1 MKRKI
6 GLFGGSFDPIH
17 HGHLMLAELCREAL
31 QLDQVRFLVANISP
45 LKTNQKTA
53 SNRDRIEMI
62 KLAIGGNPYFEL
74 DTREIDRGG
83 VSYTLD
89 SVRSIQEELLRKV
102 EVQTEL
108 FLLMGADVL
117 KDIAKWHQPK
127 QLFQLITPCVISRG
141 GFGEPAWQNLE
152 PFMSEARFLAA
163 QRLQVTAPQIDISS
177 TNLRSRVRQGQSIR
191 YQVPPSVNAYIL
203 AQSLYQESAEPSSE
217 SE

>member
-17 HGHLMLAELCREAL
+17 HGHLMLAELCRDAL
-31 QLDQVRFLVANISP
+31 QLDQVRFLVANVSP

-53 SNRDRIEMI
+53 SNRDRIEMV
-62 KLAIGGNPYFEL
+62 KLAIGGNPFFEL

-89 SVRSIQEELLRKV
+89 SVRSIHEELLRKG
-102 EVQTEL
+102 EIETEL

-127 QLFQLITPCVISRG
+127 QLFELIIPCVICRG
-141 GFGEPAWQNLE
+141 GFGDPAWEHLK
-152 PFMSEARFLAA
+152 PFMSEERFFEA
-163 QRLQVTAPQIDISS
+163 QRLQVAAPQVDISS
-177 TNLRSRVRQGQSIR
+177 TNLRSRIGKGQSIR
-191 YQVPPSVNAYIL
+191 YQVPPAVYSYIL
-203 AQSLYQESAEPSSE
+203 AQSVYQESDDSNA
-217 SE
+217 

>member
-17 HGHLMLAELCREAL
+17 HGHLMLAELRREAL
-31 QLDQVRFLVANISP
+31 QLDQVRFLVANVSP
-45 LKTNQKTA
+45 LKTDQKAA
-53 SNRDRIEMI
+53 SNRDRIEMV
-62 KLAIGGNPYFEL
+62 KLAIGGNPYFDL

-89 SVRSIQEELLRKV
+89 SVRSIQEELVRN
-102 EVQTEL
+102 EDTETEL

-141 GFGEPAWQNLE
+141 GFGDPDWEHLA
-152 PFMSEARFLAA
+152 PFMSEERFLAA
-163 QRLQVTAPQIDISS
+163 KRLHVATPQVDISS
-177 TNLRSRVRQGQSIR
+177 TNLRSRIRKGLSIR
-191 YQVPPSVNAYIL
+191 YQVPPSVYAYLL
-203 AQSLYQESAEPSSE
+203 AQSLYQGSE
-217 SE
+217 DSNA

>member
-31 QLDQVRFLVANISP
+31 QLDQVRFLVANVSP
-45 LKTNQKTA
+45 LKADQKAA
-53 SNRDRIEMI
+53 SNRDRIEMV
-62 KLAIGGNPYFEL
+62 KLAIGGNPSFEL

-89 SVRSIQEELLRKV
+89 SVRSIQAELLS
-102 EVQTEL
+102 EGDTETEL

-127 QLFQLITPCVISRG
+127 LLFELITPCVISRG
-141 GFGEPAWQNLE
+141 GFGEPAWEHLA
-152 PFMSEARFLAA
+152 PFMSEERFLAA
-163 QRLQVTAPQIDISS
+163 QSLHVAAPQVDISS
-177 TNLRSRVRQGQSIR
+177 TNLRSRIRKGQSIR
-191 YQVPPSVNAYIL
+191 YQVPPAVNAYL
-203 AQSLYQESAEPSSE
+203 QAQSLYQES
-217 SE
+217 

>member
-1 MKRKI
+1 MKRRI

-53 SNRDRIEMI
+53 SNRDRIEMV

-83 VSYTLD
+83 ISYTLD
-89 SVRSIQEELLRKV
+89 SVRSIQEELLRKG
-102 EVQTEL
+102 EIETEL

-141 GFGEPAWQNLE
+141 GFGEPAWEHLQ
-152 PFMSEARFLAA
+152 PFVSEERLSAV
-163 QRLQVTAPQIDISS
+163 QRLQVTAPQVDISS
-177 TNLRSRVRQGQSIR
+177 TNLRARVREGQSIR
-191 YQVPPSVNAYIL
+191 YQVPPSVNAYLL
-203 AQSLYQESAEPSSE
+203 AQSLYKESTEPNSKNE
-217 SE
+217 

>member
-17 HGHLMLAELCREAL
+17 HGHLMLAELCRDAL

-53 SNRDRIEMI
+53 SNRDRIEMV
-62 KLAIGGNPYFEL
+62 KLAIGGNPYFDL

-89 SVRSIQEELLRKV
+89 SVRSIQEELVRN
-102 EVQTEL
+102 ENTETEL

-127 QLFQLITPCVISRG
+127 QLFELITPCVISRG
-141 GFGEPAWQNLE
+141 GFGDPAWEHLK
-152 PFMSEARFLAA
+152 PFMSEERFVAA
-163 QRLQVTAPQIDISS
+163 KRLHVAAPQVDISS
-177 TNLRSRVRQGQSIR
+177 TNLRSHIRKGLSIR
-191 YQVPPSVNAYIL
+191 YQVPPSVYAYIL
-203 AQSLYQESAEPSSE
+203 AQSLYQESEVSNA
-217 SE
+217 

>member
-1 MKRKI
+1 MIRKI

-31 QLDQVRFLVANISP
+31 QLDQVRFLVANVSP
-45 LKTNQKTA
+45 LKTDQKAA
-53 SNRDRIEMI
+53 SNRDRIEMV

-83 VSYTLD
+83 ISYTLD
-89 SVRSIQEELLRKV
+89 SVRSIQEELLRN
-102 EVQTEL
+102 EDTETEL

-141 GFGEPAWQNLE
+141 GFGDPDWEHLA
-152 PFMSEARFLAA
+152 PFMSEERFLAA
-163 QRLQVTAPQIDISS
+163 QRLHVAAPQVDISS
-177 TNLRSRVRQGQSIR
+177 TNLRSRIGKGLSIR
-191 YQVPPSVNAYIL
+191 YQVPPAVFAYLL
-203 AQSLYQESAEPSSE
+203 AQSLYQESKDSNA
-217 SE
+217 

>member
-31 QLDQVRFLVANISP
+31 QLDQVRFLVANVSP
-45 LKTNQKTA
+45 LKTDQKAA
-53 SNRDRIEMI
+53 SNRDRIEMV
-62 KLAIGGNPYFEL
+62 KLAISGNPSFEL

-89 SVRSIQEELLRKV
+89 SVRSIHEELLRKS
-102 EVQTEL
+102 EIETEL

-127 QLFQLITPCVISRG
+127 QLFELITPCVISRG
-141 GFGEPAWQNLE
+141 GFGEPVWEHLA
-152 PFMSEARFLAA
+152 PFMSEERLSAA
-163 QRLQVTAPQIDISS
+163 QRLQVAAPQVDISS
-177 TNLRSRVRQGQSIR
+177 TNLRSRIRKGQSIR
-191 YQVPPSVNAYIL
+191 YQVPPAVYSYLL
-203 AQSLYQESAEPSSE
+203 AQSVYQESADSNT
-217 SE
+217 